1 MFLQTL
7 KEIAD
12 RLGDIHCVLLMGM
25 DGLPVEKVIHD
36 ESFNVE
42 ALTAEFT
49 TVVKVTGA
57 SAGEVEAGAVD
68 EILILSEKMILL
80 TKSITRDYFLLLVI
94 PQDGNLGRAR
104 FELKKAKYTLERE
117 FV

>member
-1 MFLQTL
+1 MFLETL
-7 KEIAD
+7 KEIAN

-25 DGLPVEKVIHD
+25 DGLPVEQVIHD
-36 ESFNVE
+36 ESFNTE

-49 TVVKVTGA
+49 TVVKVTNA
-57 SAGEVEAGAVD
+57 SIREVEAGAVE

-80 TKSITRDYFLLLVI
+80 TKTITSDYFLLLI
-94 PQDGNLGRAR
+94 LPADGNLGRAR
-104 FELKKAKYTLERE
+104 FELKKAKYMLEKE

>member
-12 RLGDIHCVLLMGM
+12 RLGHVHCVLLMGM

-36 ESFNVE
+36 EAFNIE

-49 TVVKVTGA
+49 TVVKVTNA
-57 SAGEVEAGAVD
+57 SAGEVEAGFVE
-68 EILILSEKMILL
+68 EILILSDKMILL
-80 TKSITRDYFLLLVI
+80 TKSITSDYFLLLVL
-94 PQDGNLGRAR
+94 PADGNLGLAR
-104 FELKKAKYTLERE
+104 FELKKAKYMLEKE